1 MVIDLNFK
9 FYFGVFFFFFE
20 KNKIFDKKYLQIIK
34 NFRKKDLT
42 DDSSNKIFV

>member
-9 FYFGVFFFFFE
+9 FYFGLFFFE

-34 NFRKKDLT
+34 IFRKKDLT
-42 DDSSNKIFV
+42 DDSSNKIFL